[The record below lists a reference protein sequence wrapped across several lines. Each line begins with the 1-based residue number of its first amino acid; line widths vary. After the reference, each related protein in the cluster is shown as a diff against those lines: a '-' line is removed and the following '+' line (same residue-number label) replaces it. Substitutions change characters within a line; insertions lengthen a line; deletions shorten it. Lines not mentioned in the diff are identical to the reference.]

1 MRFYDATL
9 PIQEGMVTFPG
20 DPPFKIEPYFQRDK
34 GDSFDLAVM
43 SMGTHLGTH
52 LDPPAHYL
60 DGGAT
65 VDELPLESL
74 VGPGVILDMRRKTQI
89 DRQALEESD
98 FVNHIR
104 VLLKTSNGPL
114 LLESS
119 FHEDY
124 VHLTE
129 GGARF
134 LVERGVRLVGIDYLS
149 IERYK
154 NPGAPVHHILLEAG
168 VVIVEGVH
176 LLEIPPGEYEIF
188 CLPLRIKGADGAPAR
203 LILKGGKGK
212 QKN

>member
-1 MRFYDATL
+1 VRFYDATL

-43 SMGTHLGTH
+43 LMGTHLGTH

-65 VDELPLESL
+65 VDELSLESL
-74 VGPGVILDMRRKTQI
+74 VGPSVVLDMRRKTQI

-98 FVNHIR
+98 FVDHIR

-114 LLESS
+114 LLEPS

-203 LILKGGKGK
+203 LILRG
-212 QKN
+212 